1 MSLRYVEQKLH
12 CRETGEFEGSTHRL
26 AIPSRFDMLTV
37 DPHLTYRCPSS
48 FVQATISSTTP
59 SGKIS
64 LVQDTVKEQYIDDE
78 SSINRWSFT
87 PAHAET
93 ELPDQGELQV
103 LFMYEC
109 QPSLEGRGDAVA
121 TLLVFWPGQI
131 EPTRH
136 ELRLSK
142 FTGESYIE
150 AFRNELNRDYCFDH
164 YSRTDPSI
172 STREHAMKAMLINLN
187 RLPPRTMALGRRIDI
202 HMSRQPSGRWHLVGY
217 TLYKDSTRYDEVY
230 FWRPGGRCR
239 SIESLE

>member
-1 MSLRYVEQKLH
+1 
-12 CRETGEFEGSTHRL
+12 
-26 AIPSRFDMLTV
+26 MLTV
-37 DPHLTYRCPSS
+37 DPQLTYRYPSS
-48 FVQATISSTTP
+48 FVQVSISSTTDT
-59 SGKIS
+59 GKIS
-64 LVQDTVKEQYIDDE
+64 LVQQTVKEQYIDDE

-109 QPSLEGRGDAVA
+109 QPSLEGRADAVA

-150 AFRNELNRDYCFDH
+150 AFRNELNRDYCFDR
-164 YSRTDPSI
+164 YSRTDPKI
-172 STREHAMKAMLINLN
+172 STKEHAMKAMLINLN
-187 RLPPRTMALGRRIDI
+187 RLPRKL
-202 HMSRQPSGRWHLVGY
+202 WHSAVASIFICLDNRLEDG
-217 TLYKDSTRYDEVY
+217 TWTDTPSTRIRLDMTKST
-230 FWRPGGRCR
+230 PGGR
-239 SIESLE
+239 EGDAVP